1 MEEIVLTSDTHA
13 LTLRNKGDSLAYEC
27 PDCFSEITISDKDKE
42 LALAFGDIIIDT
54 CPECAVILT
63 IKMN

>member
-1 MEEIVLTSDTHA
+1 MEIDVYI
-13 LTLRNKGDSLAYEC
+13 KGDSLAYEY
-27 PDCFSEITISDKDKE
+27 PDCFSEITISDKDKDKE

>member
-1 MEEIVLTSDTHA
+1 MEEIVLISDTHV
-13 LTLRNKGDSLAYEC
+13 LTLRN
-27 PDCFSEITISDKDKE
+27 KE

-54 CPECAVILT
+54 CPECAAILT

>member
-13 LTLRNKGDSLAYEC
+13 LTLRNYEC

>member
-1 MEEIVLTSDTHA
+1 MEIDVYI
-13 LTLRNKGDSLAYEC
+13 KGDSLAYEC
-27 PDCFSEITISDKDKE
+27 PGCFSEITISDKDKE